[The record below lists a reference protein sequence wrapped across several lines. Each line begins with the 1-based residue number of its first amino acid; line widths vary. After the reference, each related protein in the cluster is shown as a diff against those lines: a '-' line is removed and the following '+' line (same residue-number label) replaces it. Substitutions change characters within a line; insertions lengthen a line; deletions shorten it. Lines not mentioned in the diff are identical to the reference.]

1 MNDERLGSAR
11 RWVTA
16 ALLALSLA
24 LLLVPALG
32 CGAGKPRVVGAVDL
46 AVAPNPEA
54 PLTARLRFSTDR
66 PARTRLVIDDGERRT
81 EALAEKEYATDHEVM
96 VLGLRPGRRHR
107 VEIAVEDEA
116 GRIGTAPAVEVSTAP
131 LPADFPEVEVLTR
144 DTARMEPGVTVLSLI
159 RWSGVKPDAN
169 WGALVAYD
177 AEGDVVW
184 YYKGAEFL
192 DEARPLPN
200 GHLLILYSDE
210 GQMLEMDMLGTIVRR
225 WHTTGIPKEDVPS
238 TSIAVDADSFHHDV
252 CRTPSG
258 HLLVLSSEVRR
269 FDDYP
274 SSETDPRAPRR
285 AANVVGDVLIEL
297 TPEGKIVGRHR
308 FFDVFDP
315 YFLGYGSL
323 DTGFWVDVYKQYA
336 DDPAHDWAHANSLYC
351 ESDDRALVT
360 FNHLSAVA
368 ALDLRAGT
376 VEWLLSDPV
385 GWKEPWA
392 SKLLAASDG
401 FQWPYHFHAVT
412 RTRRGT
418 LLLFDNGVSRARP
431 FQPPVPAAEAW
442 SRAVELAVD
451 EQAATVSQVWSYG
464 GPGTDRFITPFLSEA
479 DELPTTGNI
488 LIIDGGHVRGAD
500 GVDTDEV
507 AGGHH
512 WGRVL
517 EVTHTEPPEKVW
529 ELRIDNPDSGW
540 AIYRGERLPSLYPS
554 EW

>member
-1 MNDERLGSAR
+1 MPAALLSFPLAIL
-11 RWVTA
+11 
-16 ALLALSLA
+16 ALLAL
-24 LLLVPALG
+24 G
-32 CGAGKPRVVGAVDL
+32 CAGKPRVGAVDL

-54 PLTARLRFSTDR
+54 PLTARLRFTTDR

-81 EALAEKEYATDHEVM
+81 EALAEKDYATDHEVM
-96 VLGLRPGRRHR
+96 VLGLRAGRRHR
-107 VEIAVEDEA
+107 VAISVEDEA
-116 GRIGTAPAVEVSTAP
+116 GNVGTAPAVEVATAP

-144 DTARMEPGVTVLSLI
+144 NAERMEPGVTVLSLI
-159 RWSGVKPDAN
+159 RWSGVKPDAK

-184 YYKGAEFL
+184 YYKGADFL

-200 GHLLILYSDE
+200 GHLLTLYSDE
-210 GQMLEMDMLGTIVRR
+210 GQMLEMDMLGTIARR
-225 WHTTGIPKEDVPS
+225 WHTTGIPKEGVPS
-238 TSIAVDADSFHHDV
+238 TSIAVDADTFHHDV

-258 HLLVLSSEVRR
+258 NLLVLSSEVRR

-285 AANVVGDVLIEL
+285 PTNVVGDVLLEL
-297 TPEGKIVGRHR
+297 TPEGKVVGRHR
-308 FFDVFDP
+308 FLDLLDP
-315 YFLGYGSL
+315 YLLGYDSL
-323 DTGFWVDVYKQYA
+323 DTGFWLEVYDQYE
-336 DDPAHDWAHANSLYC
+336 DDPARDWAHANSLHC
-351 ESDDRALVT
+351 ESDDRALVS
-360 FNHLSAVA
+360 FNHLSALV
-368 ALDLRAGT
+368 ALDLRKGAI
-376 VEWLLSDPV
+376 EWLFSEPT
-385 GWKEPWA
+385 GWKEPWS
-392 SKLLAASDG
+392 SKLLAAGEG
-401 FQWPYHFHAVT
+401 FEWPYYFHAVT

-418 LLLFDNGVSRARP
+418 LLLFDNGIARARP
-431 FQPPVPAAEAW
+431 FRPRVPAAEAW

-451 EQAATVSQVWSYG
+451 EQARTVSQVWSYG
-464 GPGTDRFITPFLSEA
+464 GPGADRFLTPFLSEA

-488 LIIDGGHVRGAD
+488 LITDGGHVRGAD
-500 GVDTDEV
+500 GADTDEV

-517 EVTHTEPPEKVW
+517 EVTHSEPPEKVW